1 MWVNIK
7 QQQWQNWE
15 INYRSLPI
23 RMAEIEN
30 IMTMKISC
38 YQHLIIILQVHQ
50 FMVKMV

>member
-1 MWVNIK
+1 MCVNIK

-15 INYRSLPI
+15 INYRFLPI

-38 YQHLIIILQVHQ
+38 YQYLIIILQVHQ
-50 FMVKMV
+50 FMVKME